1 MLLPVN
7 VLWHRRD
14 EVSVIGEALTR
25 SALGEGFR
33 SIARVLGRPEATVRA
48 WIRRMRSVAEPVR
61 VAFTLVR
68 AALVSEAPALAGAA
82 SPLADAVHAV
92 LAAAAAAGQAFAE
105 LADIAAGAP
114 WEVACAVTG
123 GMLLA
128 PPIIGFSINMNRTL
142 VAFGC

>member
-1 MLLPVN
+1 MLLPVG

-14 EVSVIGEALTR
+14 EVSMIGEALTR

-33 SIARVLGRPEATVRA
+33 SIGRVLGRPEATVWA
-48 WIRRMRSVAEPVR
+48 WIRRIRSVADQVR
-61 VAFTLVR
+61 SAFTLVR
-68 AALVSEAPALAGAA
+68 AILVAEVAALAGVA
-82 SPLADAVHAV
+82 SPLADAV

-105 LADIAAGAP
+105 LGDIAAGAP

-128 PPIIGFSINMNRTL
+128 PPIIGFRINMNHTL